1 MTDLAS
7 LRRSYARAS
16 LAEGDV
22 AADPIA
28 QFVAW
33 FDDAQAAEL
42 REPNAM
48 TLATATPDGAPS
60 ARIVLLKGVDERGF
74 VFYTDYRSR
83 KGEELAANPRAALV
97 FHWAELER
105 QVRVT
110 GTVARVSREESE
122 AYYRTRPVGSRIGA
136 WASHQSRPIAGRA
149 ELEARE
155 AELARRY
162 ADGDVPL
169 PPHWGGYR
177 LAPETVEFWQG
188 RPSRLHDRLR
198 YVRGASGWRVE
209 RLSP

>member
-16 LAEGDV
+16 LGEGDV

-28 QFVAW
+28 QFLAW
-33 FDDAQAAEL
+33 FDDARAAEL

-83 KGEELAANPRAALV
+83 KGDELAANPRAALV

-177 LAPETVEFWQG
+177 VAPETVEFWQG

-198 YVRGASGWRVE
+198 SVREDGGWRVE